1 MKTLIVGCKGQLGTA
16 LASTATAGPDVIGKD
31 IPDLDITDVDAV
43 VQTCRDLKPRVII
56 NTAAYTAV
64 DRAESE
70 QDLAHRVN
78 VTGVQNLV
86 AGAGEVG
93 ARLIHIS
100 TDFVFDGEIR
110 TPYRPEDKPNP
121 LGVYGKTKRE
131 GELAVLQGMP
141 ESGIVVRTAWLYSKT
156 ANNFVK
162 TMLKLMQERDEISVV
177 ADQIGTPTWANSLAE
192 VLWGLTNRPD
202 TSGIFH
208 WTDGGQASWHEFAT
222 AIQEE
227 ALALGLLQSAIPI
240 RAIPTTAYPTPAQR
254 PQYSVLDCTKTHE
267 ALGSQPVDWRVN
279 LKEMLK
285 GMVT

>member
-100 TDFVFDGEIR
+100 TDFVFDGESQ

-192 VLWGLTNRPD
+192 VLWGLTSRPD

-279 LKEMLK
+279 LI
-285 GMVT
+285 